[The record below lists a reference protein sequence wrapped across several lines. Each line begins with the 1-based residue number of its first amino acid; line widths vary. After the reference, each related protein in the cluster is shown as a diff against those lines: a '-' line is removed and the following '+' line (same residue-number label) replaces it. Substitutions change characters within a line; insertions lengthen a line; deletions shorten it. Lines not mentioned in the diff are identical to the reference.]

1 MRRRATYSLALCLLA
16 LTALPRLSWGQANI
30 NEGLETAFI
39 YVDITNGSDTN
50 GNGSITNPYQTITKG
65 ASVAEANNQAGIGTQ
80 VNIQPGTYRESI
92 TITAADL
99 TTSLPITFQ
108 AVTNGTVVIDG
119 ATILTGWT
127 PYSGNSNIYTTSW
140 TYNFPTCPVIPGC
153 PAAQSIVLQQEMMV
167 VNNVVMTQVLSI
179 AELQPGSFYV
189 DQTHSLVYLYPPSGT
204 NVNTAT
210 IETATEPV
218 LFALAGASNIVL
230 RGLTFEYANSCRSSG
245 AVSISGNASNVLLD
259 TLTIQWNNAQG
270 LNITNPFTN
279 YTVQNTISNH
289 NGDSGFQEYQTL
301 NGLWT
306 NDTANF
312 NNWRGA
318 QGGYYACNVGGH
330 HPFQSHVDTLNG
342 MTYAYN
348 QSYGIHWDTDNANDS
363 ATNLTSTNNLVGSVF
378 SEKNEGPLSITSSN
392 LCNGNALLGAGGL
405 AIRNSTDVSITNS
418 TVINNPPAQIVV
430 FGTPGGIEITN
441 WETGQEI
448 NLITNALT
456 ITGNVIEGEGSTQQV
471 FQDATLNGSD
481 WTTFIKN
488 FDSNNNTW
496 WNASNSTTPFEVPVP
511 AVDTLLN
518 FAGWQS
524 TTGQDAASTF
534 SAPTGNPGSACSA
547 IVPDMPDYWLNIDN
561 TLLTTNPVGQAI
573 FNLTAT
579 PLDFSGTLSLL
590 LDGIQG
596 ITGMS
601 SSFSPATIP
610 LTGGNPGSSVLT
622 ITALTTT
629 PPGTYN
635 VSVVSNS
642 GNLTK
647 MVTAQVTVPTL
658 GFRLN
663 TVLLAFPTENV
674 NTTSPPQSV
683 TLTNYGSTSTKIT
696 SIVSNLPVFTITANT
711 CGSSLGAGAS
721 CTVTLTFKP
730 NSAGNFVG
738 SLTFTDAD
746 VTSPQVVT
754 LTGTGENAPT
764 ATLLP
769 ATMSFGSV
777 DIGTTSASKTST
789 LTDTSTTSALNIT
802 SITITGAD
810 AGDFQLAPAT
820 TCPSSGTVNPLG
832 TCLIVV
838 TFSPTAT
845 GSRSATL
852 TVNDN
857 TSTGKQTI
865 ALTGVGATGTDA
877 TATLLPASLSF
888 GSVNVGST
896 SAAQSSTLTDTST
909 TVELAI
915 TSIALSGS
923 NPGDFTITPASTCP
937 TSGTIQPLAT
947 CLVTITFSPTAT
959 GSRSATLTVTDNTS
973 AGSQTVSLTGTGT
986 GTSLATATLLPAS
999 LGFGSIAV
1007 GSTSAAQSSTLTDT
1021 STTVALNITS
1031 ITLTGANPGDFKIT
1045 SASTCPNPGTIP
1057 ALGTCLVTITFSPT
1071 ASGSRSATL
1080 TVNDNTSAGAQTV
1093 SLTGTGTV
1101 TNATATLLPAT
1112 LGFGSVAVGS
1122 TSAAQSST
1130 LTDTSTT
1137 VALNISSITLTGA
1150 NPGDFKIT
1158 SASTCPNPGTIQP
1171 LATCLV
1177 TVTFTPTATGA
1188 RSATLTVSDNTSA
1201 GSQTVSLTGTGTSS
1215 SLATATLLPA
1225 TLGFGSVAVG
1235 STSAAKSSTLTDT
1248 STTVTLNISS
1258 IALSGANPGDFKIT
1272 SASTCPNPGTIQPL
1286 ATCLVTVTFTPTATG
1301 ARSATLTVS
1310 DNTSA
1315 GSQTVSLTGTGTTA
1329 LATATLIP
1337 ASLSFGSV
1345 TVGSTSAAKTST
1357 LTDTST
1363 TVALN
1368 ISSITLTGAN
1378 PGDFKITSASTC
1390 PNSGTIQPLGTCLIT
1405 VTFTPTATGARS
1417 ATLTVND
1424 NTSAGKQTI
1433 SLTGTG
1439 AAAVPTATL
1448 LPASLSFGSVAVSV
1462 TSAAKTSTLT
1472 DTSTT
1477 VALNISSITITGA
1490 NAGDFKLTSA
1500 TTCPS
1505 SGTIPALG
1513 TCIVSVTF
1521 TPSAPGARS
1530 ATLTVN
1536 DNTSAGKQTVSLS
1549 GTGVV
1554 TATLLPASLN
1564 FGSVTVGSTSAAKSS
1579 TLTDTSSAAA
1589 LTITGITLGGTDP
1602 GDFQITSATTCPTSG
1617 TLNPLKTC
1625 LITVTFTPTAT
1636 GARSATVTVDDNTSS
1651 GKQTIS
1657 LSGTGG

>member
-1 MRRRATYSLALCLLA
+1 
-16 LTALPRLSWGQANI
+16 
-30 NEGLETAFI
+30 
-39 YVDITNGSDTN
+39 
-50 GNGSITNPYQTITKG
+50 
-65 ASVAEANNQAGIGTQ
+65 
-80 VNIQPGTYRESI
+80 
-92 TITAADL
+92 
-99 TTSLPITFQ
+99 
-108 AVTNGTVVIDG
+108 
-119 ATILTGWT
+119 
-127 PYSGNSNIYTTSW
+127 
-140 TYNFPTCPVIPGC
+140 
-153 PAAQSIVLQQEMMV
+153 
-167 VNNVVMTQVLSI
+167 
-179 AELQPGSFYV
+179 
-189 DQTHSLVYLYPPSGT
+189 
-204 NVNTAT
+204 
-210 IETATEPV
+210 
-218 LFALAGASNIVL
+218 
-230 RGLTFEYANSCRSSG
+230 
-245 AVSISGNASNVLLD
+245 
-259 TLTIQWNNAQG
+259 
-270 LNITNPFTN
+270 
-279 YTVQNTISNH
+279 
-289 NGDSGFQEYQTL
+289 
-301 NGLWT
+301 
-306 NDTANF
+306 
-312 NNWRGA
+312 
-318 QGGYYACNVGGH
+318 
-330 HPFQSHVDTLNG
+330 
-342 MTYAYN
+342 
-348 QSYGIHWDTDNANDS
+348 
-363 ATNLTSTNNLVGSVF
+363 
-378 SEKNEGPLSITSSN
+378 
-392 LCNGNALLGAGGL
+392 
-405 AIRNSTDVSITNS
+405 
-418 TVINNPPAQIVV
+418 
-430 FGTPGGIEITN
+430 
-441 WETGQEI
+441 
-448 NLITNALT
+448 
-456 ITGNVIEGEGSTQQV
+456 
-471 FQDATLNGSD
+471 
-481 WTTFIKN
+481 
-488 FDSNNNTW
+488 
-496 WNASNSTTPFEVPVP
+496 
-511 AVDTLLN
+511 
-518 FAGWQS
+518 
-524 TTGQDAASTF
+524 
-534 SAPTGNPGSACSA
+534 
-547 IVPDMPDYWLNIDN
+547 MPDYWLNIDN
-561 TLLTTNPVGQAI
+561 TLVTTNPVGQAI

-590 LDGIQG
+590 LDGTQG
-596 ITGMS
+596 ITGLS
-601 SSFSPATIP
+601 SAFSPATIP
-610 LTGGNPGSSVLT
+610 LSGGNPGTSVLT
-622 ITALTTT
+622 VTALTTT

-635 VSVVSNS
+635 VTVVSNS

-663 TVLLAFPTENV
+663 TVLLAYGNQTI
-674 NTTSPPQSV
+674 NTTSAPQTV
-683 TLTNYGSTSTKIT
+683 TLTNYGSTTTAIT
-696 SIVSNLPVFTITANT
+696 SIVSNLPVFAITTKT
-711 CGSSLGAGAS
+711 CGASLAAGAS

-730 NSAGNFVG
+730 NSAGVFIG
-738 SLTFTDAD
+738 TLTFTDAD
-746 VTSPQVVT
+746 ITSPQIVT
-754 LTGTGENAPT
+754 LTGTGVTAPT

-769 ATMSFGSV
+769 ASMSFGSV
-777 DIGTTSASKTST
+777 AIGTTSASKTST
-789 LTDTSTTSALNIT
+789 LTDTSLTSALNIT
-802 SITITGAD
+802 SITITGTD

-838 TFSPTAT
+838 TFSPTVA

-888 GSVNVGST
+888 GSIAVGST
-896 SAAQSSTLTDTST
+896 SAAQSSILTDTSLT
-909 TVELAI
+909 IELAI
-915 TSIALSGS
+915 SSIALTGS

-937 TSGTIQPLAT
+937 NSGTIPALGS

-959 GSRSATLTVTDNTS
+959 GSRSATLTVNDNTS

-986 GTSLATATLLPAS
+986 GTSLATATLLPAT

-1021 STTVALNITS
+1021 STTVALNISS

-1080 TVNDNTSAGAQTV
+1080 TVSDNTSAGSQTV

-1122 TSAAQSST
+1122 TSAAKSST

-1137 VALNISSITLTGA
+1137 VA
-1150 NPGDFKIT
+1150 
-1158 SASTCPNPGTIQP
+1158 
-1171 LATCLV
+1171 
-1177 TVTFTPTATGA
+1177 
-1188 RSATLTVSDNTSA
+1188 
-1201 GSQTVSLTGTGTSS
+1201 
-1215 SLATATLLPA
+1215 
-1225 TLGFGSVAVG
+1225 
-1235 STSAAKSSTLTDT
+1235 
-1248 STTVTLNISS
+1248 LNISS

-1337 ASLSFGSV
+1337 ASLSFGSI
-1345 TVGSTSAAKTST
+1345 TVGTTSAAKTST

-1363 TVALN
+1363 TVALD
-1368 ISSITLTGAN
+1368 ITSITLTGAD

-1390 PNSGTIQPLGTCLIT
+1390 PNSGTIQPLGTCTIT

-1490 NAGDFKLTSA
+1490 DAGDFKLSSA

-1589 LTITGITLGGTDP
+1589 LTITSITLGGTDP

-1625 LITVTFTPTAT
+1625 LITVTFTPTAS

>member
-1 MRRRATYSLALCLLA
+1 MRKRATPFLALCLL
-16 LTALPRLSWGQANI
+16 TFMALPCVSWGQANI

-108 AVTNGTVVIDG
+108 AVTNGTVIIDG

-127 PYSGNSNIYTTSW
+127 PYSGNPNIYTTSW

-230 RGLTFEYANSCRSSG
+230 RGLTFEYSNSCRSSG

-363 ATNLTSTNNLVGSVF
+363 ATNLTSTNNLVGSAF
-378 SEKNEGPLSITSSN
+378 SEKNEGPLSIISSN

-430 FGTPGGIEITN
+430 FGNPGGIEITN
-441 WETGQEI
+441 WQTGQQI
-448 NLITNALT
+448 NLVTNHLT
-456 ITGNVIEGEGSTQQV
+456 ITGDIIEGEGSTQQV
-471 FQDATLNGSD
+471 FQDASLNGSD
-481 WTTFIKN
+481 WTTFISN

-511 AVDTLLN
+511 AVDTMLN

-524 TTGQDAASTF
+524 TTGQDSASTF
-534 SAPTGNPGSACSA
+534 SAPSGNPGSVCSA
-547 IVPDMPDYWLNIDN
+547 IQPDMPDYWLNIDN
-561 TLLTTNPVGQAI
+561 TLVTTNPVGQAI

-601 SSFSPATIP
+601 SSFSPTTIP
-610 LTGGNPGSSVLT
+610 LTGGNAGTSVLT
-622 ITALTTT
+622 VTTLTTT

-635 VSVVSNS
+635 VTVVSNS

-647 MVTAQVTVPTL
+647 MVTAQVMVPTL

-663 TVLLAFPTENV
+663 TVLLAYGNQNV
-674 NTTSPPQSV
+674 NTTSAPQSV

-696 SIVSNLPVFTITANT
+696 SIVSNLPVFAITSNT

-730 NSAGNFVG
+730 NSSGNFVG

-746 VTSPQVVT
+746 VTSPQIVT
-754 LTGTGENAPT
+754 LTGTGVTAPT

-777 DIGTTSASKTST
+777 DVGTTSASKTST

-802 SITITGAD
+802 SITITGTN

-832 TCLIVV
+832 TCLVVV

-857 TSTGKQTI
+857 TTSGKQTI
-865 ALTGVGATGTDA
+865 SLTGVGATGTDA
-877 TATLLPASLSF
+877 TATLLPS
-888 GSVNVGST
+888 
-896 SAAQSSTLTDTST
+896 
-909 TVELAI
+909 
-915 TSIALSGS
+915 
-923 NPGDFTITPASTCP
+923 
-937 TSGTIQPLAT
+937 
-947 CLVTITFSPTAT
+947 
-959 GSRSATLTVTDNTS
+959 
-973 AGSQTVSLTGTGT
+973 
-986 GTSLATATLLPAS
+986 S

-1021 STTVALNITS
+1021 STTIE
-1031 ITLTGANPGDFKIT
+1031 
-1045 SASTCPNPGTIP
+1045 
-1057 ALGTCLVTITFSPT
+1057 
-1071 ASGSRSATL
+1071 
-1080 TVNDNTSAGAQTV
+1080 
-1093 SLTGTGTV
+1093 
-1101 TNATATLLPAT
+1101 
-1112 LGFGSVAVGS
+1112 
-1122 TSAAQSST
+1122 
-1130 LTDTSTT
+1130 
-1137 VALNISSITLTGA
+1137 
-1150 NPGDFKIT
+1150 
-1158 SASTCPNPGTIQP
+1158 
-1171 LATCLV
+1171 LA
-1177 TVTFTPTATGA
+1177 
-1188 RSATLTVSDNTSA
+1188 
-1201 GSQTVSLTGTGTSS
+1201 
-1215 SLATATLLPA
+1215 
-1225 TLGFGSVAVG
+1225 
-1235 STSAAKSSTLTDT
+1235 
-1248 STTVTLNISS
+1248 ISS

-1272 SASTCPNPGTIQPL
+1272 SASTCPT
-1286 ATCLVTVTFTPTATG
+1286 
-1301 ARSATLTVS
+1301 
-1310 DNTSA
+1310 
-1315 GSQTVSLTGTGTTA
+1315 
-1329 LATATLIP
+1329 
-1337 ASLSFGSV
+1337 
-1345 TVGSTSAAKTST
+1345 
-1357 LTDTST
+1357 
-1363 TVALN
+1363 
-1368 ISSITLTGAN
+1368 
-1378 PGDFKITSASTC
+1378 
-1390 PNSGTIQPLGTCLIT
+1390 SGTIHPPQPGR
-1405 VTFTPTATGARS
+1405 AR
-1417 ATLTVND
+1417 
-1424 NTSAGKQTI
+1424 
-1433 SLTGTG
+1433 
-1439 AAAVPTATL
+1439 
-1448 LPASLSFGSVAVSV
+1448 
-1462 TSAAKTSTLT
+1462 
-1472 DTSTT
+1472 
-1477 VALNISSITITGA
+1477 
-1490 NAGDFKLTSA
+1490 
-1500 TTCPS
+1500 
-1505 SGTIPALG
+1505 
-1513 TCIVSVTF
+1513 
-1521 TPSAPGARS
+1521 R
-1530 ATLTVN
+1530 
-1536 DNTSAGKQTVSLS
+1536 
-1549 GTGVV
+1549 
-1554 TATLLPASLN
+1554 
-1564 FGSVTVGSTSAAKSS
+1564 
-1579 TLTDTSSAAA
+1579 
-1589 LTITGITLGGTDP
+1589 
-1602 GDFQITSATTCPTSG
+1602 
-1617 TLNPLKTC
+1617 
-1625 LITVTFTPTAT
+1625 
-1636 GARSATVTVDDNTSS
+1636 R
-1651 GKQTIS
+1651 
-1657 LSGTGG
+1657 

>member
-1 MRRRATYSLALCLLA
+1 MRRRATYSLALCLFILA
-16 LTALPRLSWGQANI
+16 TLPCARAQANI

-50 GNGSITNPYQTITKG
+50 GNGSETNPYQTITKG

-108 AVTNGTVVIDG
+108 AVTNGTVIIDG

-127 PYSGNSNIYTTSW
+127 AYSGNSNIYTTSW
-140 TYNFPTCPVIPGC
+140 TYSFPTCPVIPGC

-218 LFALAGASNIVL
+218 LWALAGASNIVL

-245 AVSISGNASNVLLD
+245 AISISGSASNVLLD

-405 AIRNSTDVSITNS
+405 AIRNSTDVSITDS
-418 TVINNPPAQIVV
+418 TIINNPPSQIVV

-441 WETGQEI
+441 WQTGQEI

-456 ITGNVIEGEGSTQQV
+456 ITGDIIEGEGSTQQV
-471 FQDATLNGSD
+471 FQDASLNGSD
-481 WTTFIKN
+481 WTTFISN
-488 FDSNNNTW
+488 FDSNDNTW
-496 WNASNSTTPFEVPVP
+496 WNASNSTTEFELPVP

-518 FAGWQS
+518 FSGWQS
-524 TTGQDAASTF
+524 ATGQDAASTF

-547 IVPDMPDYWLNIDN
+547 ILPDMPDYWLNIDN

-601 SSFSPATIP
+601 SSFSPTTIP

-635 VSVVSNS
+635 VTVVSNS

-663 TVLLAFPTENV
+663 TVLLAYGNQQV
-674 NTTSPPQSV
+674 ATTSAPQTV

-696 SIVSNLPVFTITANT
+696 SIVSSPSSVFAITSNT
-711 CGSSLGAGAS
+711 CGTSLGAGAS

-730 NSAGNFVG
+730 NSAGVFTG
-738 SLTFTDAD
+738 TLTFTDAD
-746 VTSPQVVT
+746 VTSPQIVT
-754 LTGTGENAPT
+754 LTGTGITAPT

-769 ATMSFGSV
+769 ASMSFGSV

-789 LTDTSTTSALNIT
+789 LTDTSTTSPLNIT
-802 SITITGAD
+802 SITITGTNP
-810 AGDFQLAPAT
+810 GDFQIAPAT

-852 TVNDN
+852 TVSDN

-865 ALTGVGATGTDA
+865 ALTGVGAAGTD
-877 TATLLPASLSF
+877 
-888 GSVNVGST
+888 
-896 SAAQSSTLTDTST
+896 
-909 TVELAI
+909 
-915 TSIALSGS
+915 
-923 NPGDFTITPASTCP
+923 
-937 TSGTIQPLAT
+937 
-947 CLVTITFSPTAT
+947 
-959 GSRSATLTVTDNTS
+959 
-973 AGSQTVSLTGTGT
+973 
-986 GTSLATATLLPAS
+986 ATATLLPAS

-1021 STTVALNITS
+1021 STTIELAISSIALS
-1031 ITLTGANPGDFKIT
+1031 GSDPGDFTIT
-1045 SASTCPNPGTIP
+1045 PASTCPNPGTIQP
-1057 ALGTCLVTITFSPT
+1057 LATCLVTITFSPT

-1080 TVNDNTSAGAQTV
+1080 TVNDNTSAGSQTVSLTGTGTGTSFATATLLPATLGFGSLAVGSTSAAQSSTLTDTSTTVALSISSITLTGANPGDFKITSASTCPNPGTIQPLATCLVTITFSPTASGSRSATLTVNDNTSAGSQTV

-1122 TSAAQSST
+1122 TSAAKSST

-1201 GSQTVSLTGTGTSS
+1201 GSQTVSLTGTGT
-1215 SLATATLLPA
+1215 
-1225 TLGFGSVAVG
+1225 
-1235 STSAAKSSTLTDT
+1235 
-1248 STTVTLNISS
+1248 
-1258 IALSGANPGDFKIT
+1258 
-1272 SASTCPNPGTIQPL
+1272 
-1286 ATCLVTVTFTPTATG
+1286 
-1301 ARSATLTVS
+1301 
-1310 DNTSA
+1310 
-1315 GSQTVSLTGTGTTA
+1315 TA

-1337 ASLSFGSV
+1337 ASLSFGSI

-1363 TVALN
+1363 TVALD
-1368 ISSITLTGAN
+1368 ISSITLTGAD

-1390 PNSGTIQPLGTCLIT
+1390 PNSGTIQPLGTCTIT

-1477 VALNISSITITGA
+1477 VALDITSITITGA
-1490 NAGDFKLTSA
+1490 DAGDFKLTSA

-1513 TCIVSVTF
+1513 TCVVSVTF

-1589 LTITGITLGGTDP
+1589 LTITSITLGGTDP
-1602 GDFQITSATTCPTSG
+1602 GDFQITSATTCPSSG

-1625 LITVTFTPTAT
+1625 VITVTFTPTAS